1 MTGTADLP
9 PLKPQDIA
17 DLTLG
22 QLRALRDRYQTLDWQ
37 ESLESLAPE
46 DQNRAALQW
55 LSVQNAILKLENAK
69 LTSIRNKLVQNEK
82 DLRKARDAVKKTV
95 KGLGST
101 TQTLNVVGDFLTVV
115 GRIVPLLMV

>member
-17 DLTLG
+17 DLALG

-82 DLRKARDAVKKTV
+82 DLRKARNAVKKTV

>member
-1 MTGTADLP
+1 MTGTVDLP

-82 DLRKARDAVKKTV
+82 DLRKARNAVKKTV

>member
-82 DLRKARDAVKKTV
+82 DLRKARNAVKKTV

>member
-55 LSVQNAILKLENAK
+55 MSVQNAILKLENAK

-82 DLRKARDAVKKTV
+82 ELRKARDAVKKTV
-95 KGLGST
+95 KGLEST

-115 GRIVPLLMV
+115 GRIVPLLLV